1 MKNNDIK
8 ILIEGK
14 FVPELSNKK
23 DSLFYFSYKVN
34 IHNNSSKKVQL
45 LSRHWDIKDAL
56 GRDKVV
62 DGEGVIGQKPIIN
75 PGSNFEYQSYC
86 PLKTSFGFMEGF
98 YTMKDERGEYFK
110 TPIPPAFVARFPPM
124 QHEPFDAIDN
134 GNKKFLL
141 PTNS

>member
-1 MKNNDIK
+1 MKSNDIK
-8 ILIEGK
+8 ILIESK

-98 YTMKDERGEYFK
+98 YTMKDEGGEYFK
-110 TPIPPAFVARFPPM
+110 TPIPKLGLVSS
-124 QHEPFDAIDN
+124 DLIN
-134 GNKKFLL
+134 
-141 PTNS
+141 